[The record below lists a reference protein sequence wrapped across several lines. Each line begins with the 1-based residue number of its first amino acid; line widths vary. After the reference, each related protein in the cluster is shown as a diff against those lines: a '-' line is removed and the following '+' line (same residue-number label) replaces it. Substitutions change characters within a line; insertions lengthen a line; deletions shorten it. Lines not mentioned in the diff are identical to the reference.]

1 MVCSRLMCSTSGLVS
16 APHSADS
23 RALAPGE
30 VFVAYPGAR
39 ADGRR
44 FIAAAVAR
52 GASAV
57 LWERQG
63 QAGGTAIA
71 LPNVAVGEDDFVEC
85 GYCDR
90 RFVLSDHSHAENE
103 YLDPA
108 ARPPEAH

>member
-1 MVCSRLMCSTSGLVS
+1 MKRELGEAQRVLDELQRQGVTATGL
-16 APHSADS
+16 SADS

-71 LPNVAVGEDDFVEC
+71 LPNVAVDDLQS
-85 GYCDR
+85 
-90 RFVLSDHSHAENE
+90 LSGWI
-103 YLDPA
+103 
-108 ARPPEAH
+108 AHLV